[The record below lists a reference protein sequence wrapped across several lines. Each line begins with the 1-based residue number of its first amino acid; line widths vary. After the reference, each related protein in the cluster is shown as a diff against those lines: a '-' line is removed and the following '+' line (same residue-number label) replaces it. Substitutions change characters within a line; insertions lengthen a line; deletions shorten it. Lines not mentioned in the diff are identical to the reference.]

1 MLGLSYLGKT
11 AIAQIGTDHF
21 AVTVKEKVVTTSKG
35 VLANISFIIRES
47 LEAIEHSVFASFLAG
62 VVVVKEYLKTVE
74 WLKPVLIKFPIKN
87 FITTSEKIR
96 NIQFARVREF
106 MRVRQY
112 FVSHLIVIVVRNFFK
127 VTNKLDQF
135 IDGVKKLWERV
146 LKKRGEY

>member
-11 AIAQIGTDHF
+11 AIAQIGTDHL
-21 AVTVKEKVVTTSKG
+21 AVTVKEGVITTNKG
-35 VLANISFIIRES
+35 VIANISFILRES
-47 LEAIEHSVFASFLAG
+47 LQTIEHNVFATFLAG
-62 VVVVKEYLKTVE
+62 AVVIKEYLITRE
-74 WLKPVLIKFPIKN
+74 WLKPVLIKFPLKN
-87 FITTSEKIR
+87 FITASEKIR

-106 MRVRQY
+106 MNVRQY
-112 FVSHLIVIVVRNFFK
+112 FVSHLIVIVVRNFLK